1 VAEELEAEAR
11 KLVVVVR
18 KPEVVRKLEVV
29 RIQAQVFQA
38 QV

>member
-18 KPEVVRKLEVV
+18 KPEVVRTP
-29 RIQAQVFQA
+29 AQVFQA